1 MSLHSPPQRSLTIKH
16 IDASG
21 HSIPA
26 LGFGTFELKP
36 DDAQRMVAAALG
48 IGYRHIDTA
57 QMYEN
62 EEAVGAGIRDS
73 GVSRDQ
79 IWLTTK
85 IHPRNFHDGDLQ
97 RSVDDSLRKL
107 GADHVDL
114 ILLHWPSFDVPLGES
129 LEALMEVREQGKTR
143 AIGVSNFTAELL
155 REATD
160 ICGGGVLAIN
170 QIEYH
175 PYLSQQTVIKQI
187 KALGM
192 APTAYCPIAQGKVIG
207 DDTLKQIGQLHGKS
221 EVQVTL
227 RWLIQQGVI
236 SIPRT
241 SKERNAQAN
250 FEIFDFQLT
259 PEQMK
264 HIDALQGDGRLIDPS
279 FAPDWDR
286 P

>member
-1 MSLHSPPQRSLTIKH
+1 MEH

-21 HSIPA
+21 HSIPV

-36 DDAQRMVAAALG
+36 DDAQRMVAAALD
-48 IGYRHIDTA
+48 IGYRHIDNA
-57 QMYEN
+57 QMYSN

-97 RSVDDSLRKL
+97 RSVDESLRKL
-107 GADHVDL
+107 DTDHADL
-114 ILLHWPSFDVPLGES
+114 ILLHWPSSDVPMRES

-143 AIGVSNFTAELL
+143 AIGVSNFTATLL

-170 QIEYH
+170 QIEFH

-192 APTAYCPIAQGKVIG
+192 APMAYCPIAQGKVIG
-207 DDTLKQIGQLHGKS
+207 DDTLKRIGQQHGKN

-227 RWLIQQGVI
+227 RWLIQQSVI
-236 SIPRT
+236 AIPRT

-250 FEIFDFQLT
+250 FEIFDFELS

-264 HIDALQGDGRLIDPS
+264 LIDALQGDGRLIDPS